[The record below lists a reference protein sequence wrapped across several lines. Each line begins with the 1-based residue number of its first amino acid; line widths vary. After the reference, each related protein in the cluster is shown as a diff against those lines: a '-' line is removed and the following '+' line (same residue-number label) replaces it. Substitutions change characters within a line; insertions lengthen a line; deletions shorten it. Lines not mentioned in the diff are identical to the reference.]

1 VRLAALTAAVL
12 AAVVVPGAP
21 PGVGLVVVA
30 VLVAVT
36 GASEARRT
44 PDLFVFGSA
53 ALALASFA
61 AVLDARWVVRIDLV
75 AAWLFAA
82 IALGGAHLRAVVAPI
97 GALRALPTLAPS
109 SASRLTPAF
118 RGAAIGTFVAIPF
131 AALFLTADAAFAA
144 LADDTPHPSLGSLPG
159 RTIAFAV
166 VLLASLGLAL
176 AARRRS
182 EHVTRLRSGGLPP
195 AEWAVPLALLDAL
208 FLAFVTVQITV
219 LFGGHDHVLRTAGL
233 TYAEYA
239 RQGFWQLTAA
249 AVLTLVV
256 VKTASV
262 VAETRTDG
270 ERRLLRALLA
280 LLCLLTLVIVASAFH
295 RLRLYEAAFGLTRPR
310 LAAEAFILW
319 LGGAFVLVLLAGAF
333 RRAAPM
339 RGLLASVAVG
349 LVLFS
354 AADPDARIAD
364 RNVERWRE
372 TGRIDVGYLATL
384 SADSVPALIE
394 LPPRLRERALAGVAA
409 RLEDR
414 EPLTSANL
422 SRRRA
427 RELLGVRPDEL
438 EHPAPG
444 VVRGVGELV
453 LLPVEEAVRSTR
465 VRDELVLDARGG

>member
-1 VRLAALTAAVL
+1 
-12 AAVVVPGAP
+12 
-21 PGVGLVVVA
+21 
-30 VLVAVT
+30 
-36 GASEARRT
+36 
-44 PDLFVFGSA
+44 
-53 ALALASFA
+53 
-61 AVLDARWVVRIDLV
+61 
-75 AAWLFAA
+75 
-82 IALGGAHLRAVVAPI
+82 
-97 GALRALPTLAPS
+97 LPTLAPS

-166 VLLASLGLAL
+166 VLLASLGLSL

-182 EHVTRLRSGGLPP
+182 EHVTRPRSGGLSP

-239 RQGFWQLTAA
+239 RQGFWQLIAA
-249 AVLTLVV
+249 VVLTLAV

-262 VAETRTDG
+262 VAETRTHG

-333 RRAAPM
+333 RRAAPT

-372 TGRIDVGYLATL
+372 TGRIDVVYLATL
-384 SADSVPALIE
+384 SADAVPALTE
-394 LPPRLRERALAGVAA
+394 LPPRLRERALAGIAA

-465 VRDELVLDARGG
+465 VRDELVLDARR